1 MKEQGDIAHG
11 FYSRWGVMS
20 IAHCPLNV
28 GHSPQPAIY
37 HCALNMT
44 QLTSM
49 TPTPLDSYRQ
59 QFSIPDGVI
68 YLDGNSLGV
77 LPKATAAA
85 VAKTVEQEWGNGLIR
100 SWNTAD
106 WVNAP
111 RRCGDKYARLIGAN
125 AGEVIACD
133 TTSVN
138 LFKALLT
145 ALTLQEKFP
154 ERRIIV
160 SDIDNFPTDLYIA
173 QGIRDWL
180 VHKNIELQCV
190 KREAMEATISACG
203 ERCAVVMLTEVDY
216 RTGERYDM
224 AKITALAQSK
234 GALMLW
240 DLAHSTGAFP
250 VQLNAC
256 NVDLAVGCGYK
267 YVNGGP
273 GAPAFIFAAKRHLDE
288 LDATEACAPISGW
301 FAHAAPF
308 AFDPTFRVAQGI
320 ERFTVG
326 TPSILNFA
334 ALEVALDLWLTVD
347 ISAVRAASV
356 KLTERFIREV
366 EGACAGHGLA
376 LATPRDAS
384 IRGSQVSFRHAEG
397 FAIMQALIA
406 RGVIGDFR
414 APDILRFGFTPLYT
428 NEDDV
433 VKAVVHFREVMVGR
447 EYERAEFRSRGK
459 VT

>member
-1 MKEQGDIAHG
+1 MTSTPIAE
-11 FYSRWGVMS
+11 
-20 IAHCPLNV
+20 
-28 GHSPQPAIY
+28 
-37 HCALNMT
+37 
-44 QLTSM
+44 
-49 TPTPLDSYRQ
+49 YRH

-77 LPKATAAA
+77 LPKTTAAA

-111 RRCGDKYARLIGAN
+111 RRCGDKLARLIGVN

-133 TTSVN
+133 STSVN

-145 ALTLQEKFP
+145 ALMLQRDQP
-154 ERRIIV
+154 QRNVII

-173 QGIRDWL
+173 HGIRDL
-180 VHKNIELQCV
+180 LRERQIQLEFV
-190 KREAMEATISACG
+190 KRQEMESTIAAFSGCA
-203 ERCAVVMLTEVDY
+203 AVVMLTQVDY

-224 AKITALAQSK
+224 KAITALVQSK

-240 DLAHSTGAFP
+240 DLAHSTCAFP
-250 VQLNAC
+250 VELNDC
-256 NVDLAVGCGYK
+256 NVDLAVGCSYK

-273 GAPAFIFAAKRHLDE
+273 GAPAFVFAAKRHLDT
-288 LDATEACAPISGW
+288 LDAAGTSAPISGW
-301 FAHAAPF
+301 FAHEAPF
-308 AFDPTFRVAQGI
+308 AFDPLFRVVRGI

-326 TPSILNFA
+326 TPPILQFA
-334 ALEVALDLWLTVD
+334 ALEASLDIWLTVD
-347 ISAVRAASV
+347 MLALRNASV
-356 KLTERFIREV
+356 VLTERFIKEV
-366 EGACAGHGLA
+366 EAQCAGFGVT

-414 APDILRFGFTPLYT
+414 APDILRFGFTPLYI

-433 VKAVVHFREVMVGR
+433 VKAVAHFREVMVGR
-447 EYERAEFRSRGK
+447 EYERAEFQARGK